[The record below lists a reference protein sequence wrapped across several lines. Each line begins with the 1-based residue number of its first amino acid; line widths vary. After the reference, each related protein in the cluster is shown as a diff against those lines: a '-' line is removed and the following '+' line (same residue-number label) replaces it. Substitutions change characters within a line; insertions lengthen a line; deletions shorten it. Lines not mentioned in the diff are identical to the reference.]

1 MKVNKESK
9 LYTVIFSFVVTFV
22 FVFVLA
28 FLNMLTASNVQKS
41 QEFFKIRAVLNAL
54 GITYNSYDDAKEK
67 FQQLNKLQHNGSEI
81 FVNTVDGKKVYA
93 IIFHGSGLWGPIDG
107 VLAVAEDL
115 ETIVG
120 IDFITQNETPGLGG
134 RIEERWFKDQ
144 FNGERIPQ
152 KLEISVS
159 KTSDDKGDGRVDAI
173 SGATLTSKA
182 LEKIL
187 NDTLE
192 TLRTALRGG
201 VKNE

>member
-1 MKVNKESK
+1 MKVNKESR

-28 FLNMLTASNVQKS
+28 FLNMLTASNVQKN

-67 FQQLNKLQHNGSEI
+67 FQRLKKLEHNGSEI
-81 FVNTVDGKKVYA
+81 FVNEVDDKKVYA
-93 IIFHGSGLWGPIDG
+93 ITFHGSGLWGPIDG

-115 ETIVG
+115 ETVVG
-120 IDFITQNETPGLGG
+120 IDFINQNETPGLGG
-134 RIEERWFKDQ
+134 RIEESWFKDQ
-144 FNGERIPQ
+144 FKGERIPQ

-159 KTSDDKGDGRVDAI
+159 KTSDDKDDGRVDAI

-192 TLRTALRGG
+192 TLRSALRG
-201 VKNE
+201 V

>member
-9 LYTVIFSFVVTFV
+9 LYTVIFSFVVTFI

-28 FLNMLTASNVQKS
+28 FLNMLTASNVQKN

-67 FQQLNKLQHNGSEI
+67 FQRLKKLQHNGSEI
-81 FVNTVDGKKVYA
+81 FVSAVDDKRVYA

-144 FNGERIPQ
+144 FKGERITQ

-159 KTSDDKGDGRVDAI
+159 KTPDDKGDGRVDAI

-192 TLRTALRGG
+192 TLRSALRGC
-201 VKNE
+201 KE

>member
-1 MKVNKESK
+1 MKVDKESK
-9 LYTVIFSFVVTFV
+9 LYTVIFSFAVTFI

-28 FLNMLTASNVQKS
+28 LLNTLTASMVQKN

-54 GITYNSYDDAKEK
+54 GIPYNSYDDAKDK
-67 FQQLNKLQHNGSEI
+67 FQRLEKLKWNGSEI
-81 FVNTVDGKKVYA
+81 FVHTDDGKKVYA

-120 IDFITQNETPGLGG
+120 LDFISQNETPGLGG
-134 RIEERWFKDQ
+134 RIEEKWFKDQ
-144 FNGERIPQ
+144 FKGERAPQ

-159 KTSDDKGDGRVDAI
+159 KTVDDKGDGKVDAI

-187 NDTLE
+187 NAALE
-192 TLRTALRGG
+192 TLRTSLNGG
-201 VKNE
+201 VDNE

>member
-192 TLRTALRGG
+192 TLRTALRG
-201 VKNE
+201 V